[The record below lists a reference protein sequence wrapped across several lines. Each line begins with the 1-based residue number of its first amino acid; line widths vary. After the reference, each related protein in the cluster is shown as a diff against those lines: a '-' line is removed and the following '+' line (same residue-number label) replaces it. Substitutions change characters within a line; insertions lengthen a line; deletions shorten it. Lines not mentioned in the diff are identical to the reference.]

1 MVDGDLRK
9 KGGKS
14 REANSDR
21 PIFVICLRAERHV
34 EPIRALRAALKTLKR
49 AYGLQCVSIKQAGK
63 PG

>member
-21 PIFVICLRAERHV
+21 PIFVVCLRAERHV
-34 EPIRALRAALKTLKR
+34 EPIRALRAA
-49 AYGLQCVSIKQAGK
+49 
-63 PG
+63 